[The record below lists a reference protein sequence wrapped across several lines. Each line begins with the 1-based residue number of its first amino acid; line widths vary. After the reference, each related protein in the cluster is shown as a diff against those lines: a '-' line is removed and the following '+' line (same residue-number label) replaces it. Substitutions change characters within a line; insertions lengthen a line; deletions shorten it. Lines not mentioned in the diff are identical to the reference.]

1 MSLALSPK
9 APYSGLYCSCFIST
23 TFIFPCRNWTFI
35 YLLMT
40 LICFMATKTS
50 NHLCRQPCLS
60 WIGRSLRLVEC
71 PRSLVSRH
79 FFGPYLCKMD
89 YSIDIQI
96 FDNYTQIS
104 MTSERKDY
112 IKYLGI
118 LLNSNLSWKYHA
130 GYIASKISK
139 AVGIIAR
146 LRHYVPLIIIII
158 TPYLH
163 HLHITFLV
171 HFFPFSVYYVL
182 LLFIA

>member
-1 MSLALSPK
+1 MFL
-9 APYSGLYCSCFIST
+9 LY
-23 TFIFPCRNWTFI
+23 NNDI
-35 YLLMT
+35 YLSLQKLNFYLFADDTNMLYGYKNVKSLVSPT
-40 LICFMATKTS
+40 MFIL
-50 NHLCRQPCLS
+50 N
-60 WIGRSLRLVEC
+60 WRSLRLVEC